1 MTMANLNPNG
11 ISGPAQPPAPQPGM
25 GIMAMMSAAV
35 PPPVGGILP
44 AATTTSATS
53 STSNSEVQQP
63 QMTSN
68 LVLAYNNIRRKSSSP
83 NVALINV
90 TNPGSHIIEFFF
102 VMNNTLQAGLLID
115 SKNTSTYIE
124 RVYMVKYVP
133 HYFLS

>member
-11 ISGPAQPPAPQPGM
+11 ISGPAQPPTPAPAM

-35 PPPVGGILP
+35 PPPVGVLP
-44 AATTTSATS
+44 TSSATS
-53 STSNSEVQQP
+53 SSTSKSEVQQP

-68 LVLAYNNIRRKSSSP
+68 LVLANNNIRRKSSSP

-102 VMNNTLQAGLLID
+102 RILQ
-115 SKNTSTYIE
+115 
-124 RVYMVKYVP
+124 
-133 HYFLS
+133 